1 MIIRVLKSSSA
12 DWNCGQNMALEAE
25 KIFCGFVVIL
35 DCEAALLGQ
44 RKTGLLTELLGPG
57 GECEGY
63 KLRFVGH
70 SLGGSIA
77 ALTALRVQKFFLN
90 SRT

>member
-1 MIIRVLKSSSA
+1 M
-12 DWNCGQNMALEAE
+12 
-25 KIFCGFVVIL
+25 VIL

-77 ALTALRVQKFFLN
+77 ALTALRVQQFFLN
-90 SRT
+90 SPT